1 MRLVLQP
8 TSTWRLPITA
18 RSACAAPSRWR
29 IGCSSFGSTR
39 PSRASRSASRRSLLL
54 VPPWIS
60 RTAWACAVITSCPS
74 SSSNRCTHGEWLPT
88 SITTRQRAIPSNRLR
103 IARAV
108 VAIRPSSLTSPC
120 SSTTQSWLYRSPRST
135 PIVSRG
141 PTLVSSFMVGLRS
154 WASEPVDVSWGSY
167 VDTPQ
172 TEVDL
177 LIPSRTLRHSSD
189 SSDTGKGNELTK
201 SFVRC
206 LSPVALK
213 SLGPLALLG
222 STPSP
227 GTFSFLRLTGE
238 VQEGDANSL
247 MSTVSIWVSSFERPP
262 GHGLID
268 IVGLSKWAPRLQ
280 PRGGRSGV
288 PSIGCSIERQVDA
301 LVRYDAMR
309 VDEARLDVLRLEPG
323 IALQDCLR
331 PISCGEH
338 SKDMFDGKSVAPNS
352 RLPAQDP
359 GVHSDPLKEFI
370 GCRNLPLHSVL
381 SPLRPPTVR
390 LDPLCAWRKK
400 GWAEAVRGSE
410 GPDDSCRGDRRRRF
424 PRLLSSRFVRRAR
437 QHQAPSSRMAT

>member
-189 SSDTGKGNELTK
+189 SSDTRKGNELAK

-222 STPSP
+222 STPTP
-227 GTFSFLRLTGE
+227 GTLFSAACARSQRKGWNVPREHHVHLGVHDPLRLYGF
-238 VQEGDANSL
+238 Q
-247 MSTVSIWVSSFERPP
+247 FEKGARADDHGRPHAAVLEKLLLDSREFTRP
-262 GHGLID
+262 FLIGGRHIITMNEFASASD
-268 IVGLSKWAPRLQ
+268 VRAHAPRH
-280 PRGGRSGV
+280 
-288 PSIGCSIERQVDA
+288 
-301 LVRYDAMR
+301 
-309 VDEARLDVLRLEPG
+309 
-323 IALQDCLR
+323 LR
-331 PISCGEH
+331 P
-338 SKDMFDGKSVAPNS
+338 F
-352 RLPAQDP
+352 
-359 GVHSDPLKEFI
+359 SD
-370 GCRNLPLHSVL
+370 
-381 SPLRPPTVR
+381 
-390 LDPLCAWRKK
+390 
-400 GWAEAVRGSE
+400 
-410 GPDDSCRGDRRRRF
+410 
-424 PRLLSSRFVRRAR
+424 
-437 QHQAPSSRMAT
+437 